1 LSIKANLRA
10 RQRRRRIMW
19 ISILAAVAALI
30 VVSYFVAASLSD
42 PYAKYIGLPV
52 DSATMNAL
60 TGVSTSTFDAVGAPS
75 GVSPPF
81 NITGPLLTSGGKP
94 EVLYIGGDYCPYC
107 AVERWSLI
115 IALSRFGNF
124 SGLQYMLS
132 SSTDVNKNS
141 PTFTFTNANYT
152 SKYVS
157 FVAVEEWDR
166 SGNVI
171 QTPTT
176 EQSSLMAQYDTCAST
191 GRSGS
196 IPFLDIANQYVLNC
210 GAQFNPSCQPL
221 TPLCISGD
229 NWTQITSHLND
240 PTNPKTQA
248 MVGAANYLVSA
259 ICQVTGGKPSS
270 VCSQT
275 YAQQNLSYSP
285 QAASFQ
291 PTLMAVP
298 TRPLE

>member
-1 LSIKANLRA
+1 
-10 RQRRRRIMW
+10 MW

-30 VVSYFVAASLSD
+30 VVSYFVAASLND
-42 PYAKYIGLPV
+42 PYTKYIGLPV

-60 TGVSTSTFDAVGAPS
+60 TGVSTSTFNAVGAPS
-75 GVSPPF
+75 GVHPPV
-81 NITGPLLTSGGKP
+81 NITGSLLTSGGKP

-132 SSTDVNKNS
+132 SSTDVNRNS
-141 PTFTFTNANYT
+141 PTFTFTHANYT
-152 SKYVS
+152 SNYVT
-157 FVAVEEWDR
+157 FVAVEEWGR
-166 SGNVI
+166 TGNVI

-176 EQSSLMAQYDTCAST
+176 EQSSLMAQYDTCASASPPS
-191 GRSGS
+191 SGS
-196 IPFLDIANQYVLNC
+196 IPFVDIANQYALNC

-221 TPLCISGD
+221 TSLCISGD
-229 NWTQITSHLND
+229 NWTQITSQLND

-248 MVGAANYLVSA
+248 IVGAANYLVSA